1 MNSQMEPAE
10 QGVLGHLMAL
20 ERGGMGQRD
29 QHQSERLEMLKLRA
43 LSLRAKRDQL
53 KQQTNAIKLM
63 NNKNIDSQSESTQ
76 MTAVACAFGKHKI
89 LKDKISKDLPLQDDD
104 DAGGFIEQ
112 QSLLTAWKLQLK
124 DLQRAHHLIGG
135 YDLVE
140 CKEGKSV
147 CVSFHTAFE
156 GVYLDT
162 YNMEL
167 DLTRNVQISRH
178 NIPPSLPLESF
189 AKQNLQKNLK
199 AFLQTLSQNLNALA
213 GRRQQVSLVKELV
226 GSVEVMESN
235 QLCNI
240 LVLMCTAQGET
251 PRAVL
256 CTLEYRDLTQC
267 LPTRVSIESEDKS
280 LSESPQ
286 WKKNQSLLLDSP
298 AHTALMT
305 MRRMG
310 SIA

>member
-1 MNSQMEPAE
+1 MNSQMEPVE

-20 ERGGMGQRD
+20 ERGGMGQQD

-53 KQQTNAIKLM
+53 KQQTNAIK
-63 NNKNIDSQSESTQ
+63 
-76 MTAVACAFGKHKI
+76 I

-104 DAGGFIEQ
+104 DAGGFIELQ
-112 QSLLTAWKLQLK
+112 KSLLTAWKLQLK
-124 DLQRAHHLIGG
+124 DLQRSHHLIGG

-167 DLTRNVQISRH
+167 DLTRTVQISRH

-189 AKQNLQKNLK
+189 AKQNLQKDLK

-213 GRRQQVSLVKELV
+213 GRRQQVSLVKELA

-256 CTLEYRDLTQC
+256 CTLEYGDLTQC

-286 WKKNQSLLLDSP
+286 WKKNQSLFLESP
-298 AHTALMT
+298 AHTALLT

>member
-1 MNSQMEPAE
+1 MDGQVETME

-20 ERGGMGQRD
+20 ERGGMGQQD
-29 QHQSERLEMLKLRA
+29 QHESQRLEMLKVRAVTLRA
-43 LSLRAKRDQL
+43 QRDQL
-53 KQQTNAIKLM
+53 KHQA
-63 NNKNIDSQSESTQ
+63 D
-76 MTAVACAFGKHKI
+76 AVKI
-89 LKDKISKDLPLQDDD
+89 LKDKISKDLPLDDAD
-104 DAGGFIEQ
+104 AAGGFIELQ
-112 QSLLTAWKLQLK
+112 KSLLTAWRMQLK

-140 CKEGKSV
+140 CKEGKSL

-156 GVYLDT
+156 GVYLET

-167 DLTRNVQISRH
+167 DLTRTVQISRH
-178 NIPPSLPLESF
+178 NIPPSFPLESI
-189 AKQNLQKNLK
+189 AKQLLQKDLK
-199 AFLQTLSQNLNALA
+199 GFLQTLSQKLNALA
-213 GRRQQVSLVKELV
+213 GRRQQVYLLKELV
-226 GSVEVMESN
+226 GSVEVMESS

-251 PRAVL
+251 PKAVL
-256 CTLEYRDLTQC
+256 CTLEYGDLTQC
-267 LPTRVSIESEDKS
+267 LPTRVSIECEDKT

-286 WKKNQSLLLDSP
+286 WKKNQLLLLESP
-298 AHTALMT
+298 AHTALLT

>member
-1 MNSQMEPAE
+1 MDSQMETME

-20 ERGGMGQRD
+20 ERGGMGQQD
-29 QHQSERLEMLKLRA
+29 QHESQRLEVLKVKA
-43 LSLRAKRDQL
+43 VTLRAKRDQL
-53 KQQTNAIKLM
+53 KRQT
-63 NNKNIDSQSESTQ
+63 D
-76 MTAVACAFGKHKI
+76 AVK
-89 LKDKISKDLPLQDDD
+89 
-104 DAGGFIEQ
+104 AGTTVLSF
-112 QSLLTAWKLQLK
+112 S
-124 DLQRAHHLIGG
+124 GG

-156 GVYLDT
+156 GVYLET

-167 DLTRNVQISRH
+167 DLTRTVQISRH
-178 NIPPSLPLESF
+178 NIPPSFPLESF
-189 AKQNLQKNLK
+189 AKQNLQKDLK

-213 GRRQQVSLVKELV
+213 ARRQQVYLLKELV

-251 PRAVL
+251 PIAVL
-256 CTLEYRDLTQC
+256 CTLEYGDLTQC
-267 LPTRVSIESEDKS
+267 LPTRVSIECEDKT

-286 WKKNQSLLLDSP
+286 WKKNQSLLLESP
-298 AHTALMT
+298 AHTALLT

>member
-1 MNSQMEPAE
+1 MDSQMEPME
-10 QGVLGHLMAL
+10 HGVLNHLMAL
-20 ERGGMGQRD
+20 ERGGMRPQD
-29 QHQSERLEMLKLRA
+29 QHQFERLEMLKVKA
-43 LSLRAKRDQL
+43 LTLRAKRDQL
-53 KQQTNAIKLM
+53 KHQTDAI
-63 NNKNIDSQSESTQ
+63 
-76 MTAVACAFGKHKI
+76 KI

-104 DAGGFIEQ
+104 NAGGLIEMQ
-112 QSLLTAWKLQLK
+112 QSLLTAWKMQLK

-147 CVSFHTAFE
+147 CVAFHTAFE

-167 DLTRNVQISRH
+167 DLTRTVQISRH

-189 AKQNLQKNLK
+189 AKQNLQKDLK
-199 AFLQTLSQNLNALA
+199 AFLRTLSQNLNALA

-240 LVLMCTAQGET
+240 LVLMCTEQGET
-251 PRAVL
+251 PKAVL
-256 CTLEYRDLTQC
+256 CTLEYGDLTQC
-267 LPTRVSIESEDKS
+267 LPTRVSIESEDKTI
-280 LSESPQ
+280 SESPQ
-286 WKKNQSLLLDSP
+286 WKKNQSLLLESP
-298 AHTALMT
+298 AHTALLT

>member
-1 MNSQMEPAE
+1 MEPME

-20 ERGGMGQRD
+20 ERGGMGQQN
-29 QHQSERLEMLKLRA
+29 QHQSERLEMLKVRA
-43 LSLRAKRDQL
+43 LTLRTKRDQL
-53 KQQTNAIKLM
+53 KCQTDAI
-63 NNKNIDSQSESTQ
+63 
-76 MTAVACAFGKHKI
+76 KI
-89 LKDKISKDLPLQDDD
+89 LKDKISKDLPLQDDV
-104 DAGGFIEQ
+104 DAGSFIEME
-112 QSLLTAWKLQLK
+112 QSLLTVWRMQLK

-167 DLTRNVQISRH
+167 DLTRTVQISRH

-189 AKQNLQKNLK
+189 AKQNLQKDLK
-199 AFLQTLSQNLNALA
+199 AFLQILSQNLNALA

-226 GSVEVMESN
+226 SSVEVMESN
-235 QLCNI
+235 QLFNI
-240 LVLMCTAQGET
+240 LVLMCTEQGET

-256 CTLEYRDLTQC
+256 CTLEYGDLTQC
-267 LPTRVSIESEDKS
+267 LPTRVSIESEDKT

-286 WKKNQSLLLDSP
+286 WKKNQALLLESP
-298 AHTALMT
+298 AHMALLT

>member
-1 MNSQMEPAE
+1 
-10 QGVLGHLMAL
+10 
-20 ERGGMGQRD
+20 MGQQD

-53 KQQTNAIKLM
+53 KQQTNAI
-63 NNKNIDSQSESTQ
+63 
-76 MTAVACAFGKHKI
+76 KI

-167 DLTRNVQISRH
+167 DLTRTVQISRH

-189 AKQNLQKNLK
+189 AKQNLQKDLK

-213 GRRQQVSLVKELV
+213 GRRQQVSLVKELA

-256 CTLEYRDLTQC
+256 CTLEYGDLTQC

-286 WKKNQSLLLDSP
+286 WKKNQSLFLESP
-298 AHTALMT
+298 AHTALLT

>member
-1 MNSQMEPAE
+1 MDSQMEPVE

-20 ERGGMGQRD
+20 ERGGMGQQD
-29 QHQSERLEMLKLRA
+29 QHQSERLEMLKVRA
-43 LSLRAKRDQL
+43 LTLRAKRDQL
-53 KQQTNAIKLM
+53 KQQTNAI
-63 NNKNIDSQSESTQ
+63 
-76 MTAVACAFGKHKI
+76 KI

-104 DAGGFIEQ
+104 DDVGGFIELQ
-112 QSLLTAWKLQLK
+112 QSLLTAWKMQLK
-124 DLQRAHHLIGG
+124 DLQHAHHLIGG

-167 DLTRNVQISRH
+167 DLTRTVQISRH

-189 AKQNLQKNLK
+189 AKQNLQKDLK
-199 AFLQTLSQNLNALA
+199 AFLQALSQNLNALA

-256 CTLEYRDLTQC
+256 CTLEYGDLTQC

-286 WKKNQSLLLDSP
+286 WKKNQSLLLESP
-298 AHTALMT
+298 AHTALLT

>member
-1 MNSQMEPAE
+1 MEGQIE
-10 QGVLGHLMAL
+10 TMDQGVLGHLMAL
-20 ERGGMGQRD
+20 EREGMGPQD
-29 QHQSERLEMLKLRA
+29 QDESQRLEMLKVRAVTLRA
-43 LSLRAKRDQL
+43 QRDKLRRQAD
-53 KQQTNAIKLM
+53 
-63 NNKNIDSQSESTQ
+63 
-76 MTAVACAFGKHKI
+76 AVKI
-89 LKDKISKDLPLQDDD
+89 LKDKISKDLPLDDAD
-104 DAGGFIEQ
+104 ADAAGGFIDLQ
-112 QSLLTAWKLQLK
+112 KSLLTAWRMQLK

-156 GVYLDT
+156 GVYLET

-167 DLTRNVQISRH
+167 DLTRTMQISRH
-178 NIPPSLPLESF
+178 NIPPSFPLESI
-189 AKQNLQKNLK
+189 AKQTLQKDLK
-199 AFLQTLSQNLNALA
+199 AFLQTLSQKLNALA
-213 GRRQQVSLVKELV
+213 GRRQQVCLLKELV

-235 QLCNI
+235 QLCSI

-251 PRAVL
+251 PKAVL
-256 CTLEYRDLTQC
+256 CTLEYGDLTQC
-267 LPTRVSIESEDKS
+267 LPTRVSIECEDKT

-286 WKKNQSLLLDSP
+286 WKKNQSLLLESP
-298 AHTALMT
+298 AHTALLT